1 MTLVEIMIVIAIIGG
16 LMAILGQ
23 SVIGRFSKSQVSQA
37 KIQIRELGK
46 GLELYYTDCGSYPN
60 SLEDLVEAP
69 DNCANWGPDPYIKK
83 VPVDPWGSD
92 YIYELDGSDYVL
104 ISMGADKEEGG
115 TGKDKDIS
123 SADL

>member
-1 MTLVEIMIVIAIIGG
+1 MIQLL
-16 LMAILGQ
+16 LMLHCLI
-23 SVIGRFSKSQVSQA
+23 
-37 KIQIRELGK
+37 
-46 GLELYYTDCGSYPN
+46 
-60 SLEDLVEAP
+60 
-69 DNCANWGPDPYIKK
+69 NCANWGPDPYIKK